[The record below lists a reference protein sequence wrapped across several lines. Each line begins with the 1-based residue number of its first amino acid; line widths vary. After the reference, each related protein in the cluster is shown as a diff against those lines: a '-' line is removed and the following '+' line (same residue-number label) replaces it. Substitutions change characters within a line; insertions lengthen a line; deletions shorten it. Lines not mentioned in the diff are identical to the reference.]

1 MQDVCRIEEWV
12 YTIQKMS
19 ELCSINELILVE
31 KWIHLKQSDFFIVV
45 RRDAQE
51 HAVFSGPRA
60 LAMAGL
66 PREAGKLFGLQHNH
80 TKNTVMMNLLCSLL
94 T

>member
-1 MQDVCRIEEWV
+1 M
-12 YTIQKMS
+12 TF
-19 ELCSINELILVE
+19 LIG
-31 KWIHLKQSDFFIVV
+31 V

-60 LAMAGL
+60 LTMAGL
-66 PREAGKLFGLQHNH
+66 LREAGKLFGLQHIH
-80 TKNTVMMNLLCSLL
+80 TKNTVMINFPRSLL

>member
-1 MQDVCRIEEWV
+1 M
-12 YTIQKMS
+12 TF
-19 ELCSINELILVE
+19 LIG
-31 KWIHLKQSDFFIVV
+31 V
-45 RRDAQE
+45 RREAQE

-60 LAMAGL
+60 LTMAGL
-66 PREAGKLFGLQHNH
+66 LREAGKLLGLQHIH